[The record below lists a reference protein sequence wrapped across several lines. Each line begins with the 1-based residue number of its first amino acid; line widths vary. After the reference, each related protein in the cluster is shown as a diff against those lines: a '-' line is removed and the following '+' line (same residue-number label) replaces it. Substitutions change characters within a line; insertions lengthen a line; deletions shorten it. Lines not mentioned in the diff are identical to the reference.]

1 MTELDENVT
10 REMNKYLNDTTIEDI
25 MMKHSKMFHFR
36 VNLSRS
42 QMEQDIEVL
51 DLTPRAYNCLRRA
64 GINKV
69 GDLINKYSTKD
80 TMSSKQQLR
89 RNRNLGEKTAIDIL
103 LKLFYYQFSITPEE
117 EKADYMRSVMESNE
131 PVGI

>member
-36 VNLSRS
+36 VNLSRI

-117 EKADYMRSVMESNE
+117 EKADYMRSVIESNSE
-131 PVGI
+131 Y

>member
-10 REMNKYLNDTTIEDI
+10 REKNKYLNDTTIEDI

>member
-1 MTELDENVT
+1 MTELDKNVT

-36 VNLSRS
+36 VNLTRS

-117 EKADYMRSVMESNE
+117 EKADYMRSVIESNSE
-131 PVGI
+131 Y

>member
-1 MTELDENVT
+1 MTELDKNVT

-36 VNLSRS
+36 VNLSRI

-117 EKADYMRSVMESNE
+117 EKADYMRSVIESNSE
-131 PVGI
+131 Y

>member
-1 MTELDENVT
+1 MTKLDENVT
-10 REMNKYLNDTTIEDI
+10 REMNRYLEGTTIEEI
-25 MMKHSKMFHFR
+25 MITHSKMFHFK

-64 GINKV
+64 GINTL
-69 GDLINKYSTKD
+69 GSLINNYSTKEKL
-80 TMSSKQQLR
+80 SSKQQLR

-103 LKLFYYQFSITPEE
+103 LKLFYYQFSITPDE
-117 EKADYMRSVMESNE
+117 EKADYMKSLIESNE
-131 PVGI
+131 RA

>member
-131 PVGI
+131 LVGI